1 MRRREFITLIGGAVA
16 WPLAAR
22 AQQPPLPVIGFLG
35 SASPDH
41 YAHLIDAYRQGLT
54 EAGYDDGRNV
64 TIDFRWAESQYD
76 RLPALAADLV
86 HRRVAVITAG
96 AFPAAVAAKAATT
109 SIPIVFSL
117 GVDPV
122 EFGLVTSMNRPGGNI
137 TGVANL
143 NLELGAKQLEV
154 LRELASAAT
163 VAALLINP
171 TNPNAQAQ
179 AKTMQGAAGNLGLRI
194 DVLHARSERDFDP
207 VIAAFR
213 QSRAAGLVIGADSF
227 LVSRATQLGALL
239 GREGVPAIMQS
250 REFVMAGGLLHYGS
264 SITDA
269 YRRVGVYTGRVL
281 KGEKPADLP
290 VQQSTKVELIVN
302 LKVAKAMGLNVP
314 QTLLARA
321 DEMIE

>member
-1 MRRREFITLIGGAVA
+1 M
-16 WPLAAR
+16 
-22 AQQPPLPVIGFLG
+22 PVIGFLG
-35 SASPDH
+35 SASPDL

-86 HRRVAVITAG
+86 RRRVAVITAA
-96 AFPAAVAAKAATT
+96 AFPAAVAAKGATT

-122 EFGLVTSMNRPGGNI
+122 EFGLVASMNRPGGNI

-154 LRELASAAT
+154 LRELAPAAK

-179 AKTMQGAAGNLGLRI
+179 VKTIQEAAGNLGLRV
-194 DVLHARSERDFDP
+194 DVLHASSERDFDT
-207 VIAAFR
+207 VIAAVR

-227 LVSRATQLGALL
+227 FVSRAAYLGALM

-250 REFVMAGGLLHYGS
+250 REFVVAGGLVHYGS

-290 VQQSTKVELIVN
+290 VQQSTKVELIAN
-302 LKVAKAMGLNVP
+302 LKTAKAMGLTVP
-314 QTLLARA
+314 QSLLARA
-321 DEMIE
+321 DEVID